1 MNRPTKF
8 RAAGTCN
15 HRVLTRR
22 DLLQRAGWILAASA
36 LPPTCLLGGD
46 SVSTI
51 MTRLSTYMADAGDR
65 PLPADVIE
73 RTKQHI
79 LDTLAAMISG
89 SALVPGRA
97 AFRFVNSHRGDAIAT
112 VAASEILCDSIQAAF
127 TNAMLAHSDETDDS
141 HAPSLSHPGCVIV
154 PAAWAVAEQ
163 FHADGNRLVRAV
175 ALGYDIGPRVIM
187 TLGGPSFETNT
198 HRSTHSIAGMF
209 GASAAAGCLAN
220 LNSQQMRWLLDY
232 AAQQASGVAAWQRDT
247 DHIEKAFVFAAASA
261 RSGVTA
267 ALLVQSGW
275 TGVDD
280 VMSGPDN
287 FLISCVP
294 DADPAGLVDK
304 LGERYEIVRTN
315 FKKWTVGSPIQ
326 APLDA
331 TEILIKRHPFKT
343 VELQSVVVRVAAHE
357 ASIVNNRAIPD
368 ICLQHMVAVM
378 LVDRTVTFASA
389 HDKERMSDPFV
400 LGVRAKVQLVPDE
413 VLDHRL
419 PRREALVEITLKD
432 GTRLSEHVEAVRGT
446 AENPMTR
453 EEVVEKCRNLISP
466 ILGKAQCSSLIEKVL
481 NLEAVN
487 NLVEL
492 RPLLQRAEPAP

>member
-1 MNRPTKF
+1 MKRVPEF
-8 RAAGTCN
+8 RATGTGD
-15 HRVLTRR
+15 HRGLTRR
-22 DLLQRAGWILAASA
+22 TLLERAGWVLAASI
-36 LPPTCLLGGD
+36 LPAMRLRAVD
-46 SVSTI
+46 SVSPI
-51 MTRLSTYMADAGDR
+51 MTRLSSYMGDAGDR
-65 PLPADVIE
+65 PLPADVVE

-89 SALVPGRA
+89 SALGPGRA
-97 AFRFVNSHRGDAIAT
+97 ALRFVQSHRGDPVAT
-112 VAASEILCDSIQAAF
+112 VASSEIVCDSIQAAF

-141 HAPSLSHPGCVIV
+141 HAPSLSHPGCVVV
-154 PAAWAVAEQ
+154 PAAWAVGEQ

-220 LNSQQMRWLLDY
+220 LNARQMRWLLDY
-232 AAQQASGVAAWQRDT
+232 AAQQAAGVAAWQRDT

-294 DADPAGLVDK
+294 NADPAGLVEK
-304 LGERYEIVRTN
+304 LGERYEISRTN

-331 TEILIKRHPFKT
+331 TEIIMKRRPFKT
-343 VELQSVVVRVAAHE
+343 EQLKSVVVRVASHE
-357 ASIVNNRAIPD
+357 ASIVDNRDIPD
-368 ICLQHMVAVM
+368 ICLQHMIAVM
-378 LVDRTVTFASA
+378 LIDGTVTFASA
-389 HDKERMSDPFV
+389 HDKGRMSDPSV
-400 LGVRAKVQLVPDE
+400 LAVRAKVQLVSDE
-413 VLDHRL
+413 ALDRRL
-419 PRREALVEITLKD
+419 PRREAIVEITLQD
-432 GTRLSEHVEAVRGT
+432 GMRLTEHVEAVRGT
-446 AENPMTR
+446 AENPMTH
-453 EEVVEKCRNLISP
+453 EEVVEKCRNLITPS
-466 ILGKAQCSSLIEKVL
+466 LGKEQCSSLIEKVM
-481 NLEAVN
+481 NLEAVKN
-487 NLVEL
+487 IVEL
-492 RPLLQRAEPAP
+492 RPLLQRSEAA